1 MLTTVSSYWVE
12 ALGTLGVG
20 LLTWMGVK
28 LKTMAD
34 KAKKT
39 NDELKT
45 ISKTTKDSNYELKNE
60 HGTNIRDD
68 LDKNTAVTEETSK
81 QVTRMSE
88 LMSESLL
95 RIDTRITGVR
105 DSLNK
110 EIQERQSDIGDIR
123 EDVSGVRSD
132 IESLSDSLAGAKDIL
147 DELR

>member
-1 MLTTVSSYWVE
+1 MLTAVSSYWVE

-39 NDELKT
+39 NDELKA
-45 ISKTTKDSNYELKNE
+45 ISKTTKDSNYELKND

-68 LDKNTAVTEETSK
+68 IDKNTSLTEDVAEEVK
-81 QVTRMSE
+81 RMSG
-88 LMSESLL
+88 LMSDSLL
-95 RIDTRITGVR
+95 RIDTRISGMR

-110 EIQERQSDIGDIR
+110 EIQERQTDIKDVRDDIY
-123 EDVSGVRSD
+123 GVRD
-132 IESLSDSLAGAKDIL
+132 QIQTLNTNIAGAKEVL
-147 DELR
+147 E